1 MTRAPLDS
9 LARVAEWPVDHASV
23 AVLRLDP
30 APTPGG
36 TASGA
41 PGPVALVGVVGA
53 TTRPFPW
60 ASVTKPAT
68 ALATLVASEEGTLS
82 LDEPAGP
89 PGGTVRHLLAHTS
102 GLGPDG
108 GAALARP
115 GERRIYSNA
124 GYRLLA
130 DLVAERAGMAFAEYL
145 AEGVLGPLGM
155 TGTTLDPGAAGG
167 PGAAGLVGPLDD
179 LVALAREWAVP
190 TLVSPETHRSAT
202 SVQFPGTAGVLPG
215 FRRFDPCDWGLGVE
229 IRGTK
234 QPHWTGTTN
243 SAATYGHFG
252 RSGAFLWVDPVA
264 GVACAGLGRP
274 PVRAVG
280 GADLARPGRLGPGRG
295 GRHRPGPVKAGRP
308 V

>member
-1 MTRAPLDS
+1 MTSAPLDS
-9 LARVAEWPVDHASV
+9 LAQVVRWPVDHVSV
-23 AVLRLDP
+23 AVLRLGP
-30 APTPGG
+30 APAPGG
-36 TASGA
+36 PASGPVEWVA
-41 PGPVALVGVVGA
+41 TVGPTA
-53 TTRPFPW
+53 RPFAW

-68 ALATLVASEEGTLS
+68 ALAIMVASEEGTLS

-108 GAALARP
+108 GAAPARP
-115 GERRIYSNA
+115 GARRIYSNA

-145 AEGVLGPLGM
+145 AEGVLAPLGM
-155 TGTTLDPGAAGG
+155 TGTALDPHAAGG

-215 FRRFDPCDWGLGVE
+215 FGRFDPCDWGLGVE

-234 QPHWTGTTN
+234 RPHWTGSTN
-243 SAATYGHFG
+243 SAATFGHFG
-252 RSGAFLWVDPVA
+252 RSGSFLWVDPVA
-264 GVACAGLGRP
+264 GVACTGLVDRPFGPWAAQTWPVLADSVLAEVAAIGR
-274 PVRAVG
+274 
-280 GADLARPGRLGPGRG
+280 AR
-295 GRHRPGPVKAGRP
+295 
-308 V
+308 